1 MSRGGKTTGGQGVA
15 GGVGGSRGAGGAGGA
30 GASTAA
36 GRSGQDEYVQVVERQ
51 LQAAQTKV
59 TAWHRIV
66 QNARDTRDR
75 TLRPLTAA
83 YAVFGQVISHDSS
96 ESEVKRAYVILIRS
110 KQPDRNPQATAE
122 ELLQYN
128 IEFNAVQDANRV
140 IQQEL
145 RDDNLG

>member
-1 MSRGGKTTGGQGVA
+1 
-15 GGVGGSRGAGGAGGA
+15 
-30 GASTAA
+30 
-36 GRSGQDEYVQVVERQ
+36 
-51 LQAAQTKV
+51 
-59 TAWHRIV
+59 
-66 QNARDTRDR
+66 
-75 TLRPLTAA
+75 
-83 YAVFGQVISHDSS
+83 VFGQVISHDSS